1 MIDMRYKPP
10 HLPQISAPYQ
20 IVLEKLRE
28 NDIDYQLIEIKP
40 DELETS
46 QGVVFS
52 DEVSGVEVN
61 DNKPIWVGQNLNVL
75 DGHHRWIKAL
85 STNTPIIAIKI
96 NMNDRDASRLL
107 NKIQD
112 IYEYQEL
119 HGLEEIGTVQNSVNT
134 ENNIDSDGSSRM
146 NNDFLSI
153 MEDANSQIHMAEPT
167 LNPKTIQAYRKD
179 PIKDDSVVGNFFLLK
194 PVDGFDK
201 YEIEFDNL
209 LDTEQL
215 GLSFKRDQE
224 PIDVVAKFWFPNINF
239 EKLAE
244 IYKTTSNNIKNKAI
258 AEKARRMNYD
268 GIKFGESYIQGLK

>member
-28 NDIDYQLIEIKP
+28 SDVDYQLIEVKP
-40 DELETS
+40 EELETS

-52 DEVSGVEVN
+52 DEVARMEL
-61 DNKPIWVGQNLNVL
+61 DDTKPIWVSENLSVL
-75 DGHHRWIKAL
+75 DGHHRWVKAL
-85 STNTPIIAIKI
+85 STNTPLIAVKI
-96 NMNDRDASRLL
+96 NMNDRDACRLL

-112 IYEYQEL
+112 IYEYEQL
-119 HGLEEIGTVQNSVNT
+119 HGLEEVRGLQNTINT
-134 ENNIDSDGSSRM
+134 ENSIDSDGSSRM
-146 NNDFLSI
+146 DFLSI
-153 MEDANSQIHMAEPT
+153 MEDANSQIQMSEPT
-167 LNPKTIQAYRKD
+167 LNPKTVQAYRKD
-179 PIKDDSVVGNFFLLK
+179 PIKDNSSVGNFFLLK

-209 LDTEQL
+209 LDVDEL
-215 GLSFKRDQE
+215 GVSFKTDQE
-224 PIDVVAKFWFPNINF
+224 PVDIVAKFWFPNINF

-244 IYKTTSNNIKNKAI
+244 AYKTTSNNIKNKAI

>member
-28 NDIDYQLIEIKP
+28 NDVDYQLIEVKP
-40 DELETS
+40 DELDVS

-52 DEVSGVEVN
+52 DEVSGVELN
-61 DNKPIWVGQNLNVL
+61 DKNPIWVDNNLGVI
-75 DGHHRWIKAL
+75 DGHHRFVKAL
-85 STNTPIIAIKI
+85 STNTPLIAIKI
-96 NMNDRDASRLL
+96 NMNNRDACRLL

-112 IYEYQEL
+112 IYEYEQL
-119 HGLEEIGTVQNSVNT
+119 HGLEEVRTAQNSINT
-134 ENNIDSDGSSRM
+134 ENDIDSDGSSRM

-153 MEDANSQIHMAEPT
+153 LEDVNSQIQTSEPT
-167 LNPKTIQAYRKD
+167 LNPKTVQAYRKD
-179 PIKDDSVVGNFFLLK
+179 PINDNSVVGNFFLLK
-194 PVDGFDK
+194 PVDSFDK

-209 LDTEQL
+209 LDTEEL
-215 GLSFKRDQE
+215 GLSFKTDQE
-224 PIDVVAKFWFPNINF
+224 PVDVVAKFWFPNINF
-239 EKLAE
+239 EKLSE
-244 IYKTTSNNIKNKAI
+244 VYKTTPNNIKNKAI